1 MADAAGDGD
10 VPGRG
15 NTRALA
21 YVSLVLVLASPA
33 APIVAIATA
42 FLGTEWSLCLLLAPW
57 RKTEAATVDRK

>member
-1 MADAAGDGD
+1 MATYQAEE
-10 VPGRG
+10 

-21 YVSLVLVLASPA
+21 YASLVLVLASPA

-42 FLGTEWSLCLLLAPW
+42 FLGTEWPLCLLLAPW